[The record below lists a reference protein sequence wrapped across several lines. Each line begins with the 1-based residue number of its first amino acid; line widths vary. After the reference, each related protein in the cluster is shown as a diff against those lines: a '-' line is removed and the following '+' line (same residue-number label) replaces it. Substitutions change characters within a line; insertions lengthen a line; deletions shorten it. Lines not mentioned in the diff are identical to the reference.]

1 MSLDL
6 NSETLKNWAEY
17 DYNPFFIFSQ
27 NGNVLYLNRSAEL
40 ISGYEPVRTFYNL
53 AVSYASID
61 FGFKTS
67 FMPLNFGQFH
77 FFAITVGYQDEESIG
92 VRLYQSP
99 ANKEGIIEINKRYSQ
114 TNIYV
119 LIDIAISL
127 AKNKLNGTVFR
138 KEFDPSIPDFRL
150 SQNDLTKILRRA
162 YGCFERSNTLITT
175 VLKLKTGEFLVV
187 AGKRYP
193 ILELDIKGQTRN
205 KAGDKEIE
213 SFASSINT
221 TVYFDADRVTLEIP
235 IVD

>member
-1 MSLDL
+1 MNLEL
-6 NSETLKNWAEY
+6 NPETLRNWAEY

-67 FMPLNFGQFH
+67 FMPLSFGQFH
-77 FFAITVGYQDEESIG
+77 FFAITVGYQNEESIG
-92 VRLYQSP
+92 VRLYQNP
-99 ANKEGIIEINKRYSQ
+99 ASKESVIEINKRYNQ

-127 AKNKLNGTVFR
+127 AKNRLNGTIFR

-150 SQNDLTKILRRA
+150 SQNDLTRILRKA
-162 YGCFERSNTLITT
+162 YDCFERSNTLITT
-175 VLKLKTGEFLVV
+175 VLKLKIGEFLFV

-193 ILELDIKGQTRN
+193 ILELEIKGQTRN
-205 KAGDKEIE
+205 KTGDKEIE
-213 SFASSINT
+213 SFANSINT
-221 TVYFDADRVTLEIP
+221 AVYFDAERVTMDIP